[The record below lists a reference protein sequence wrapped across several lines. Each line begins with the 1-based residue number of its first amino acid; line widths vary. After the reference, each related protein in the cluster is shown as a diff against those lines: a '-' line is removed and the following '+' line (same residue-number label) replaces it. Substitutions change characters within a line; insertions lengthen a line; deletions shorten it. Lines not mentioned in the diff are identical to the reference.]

1 LKSIILVGGEG
12 TRLRPLTY
20 ETPKQM
26 LPLVGVPMI
35 ESVFTTLAEHGISDA
50 VLSLG
55 YLPDRFIE
63 AYPSGV
69 FAGVNITYAVE
80 PEPLDTAGAIR
91 FAARFADID
100 DTFLVL
106 NGDVLTDL
114 DITTL
119 VAFHR
124 NHGAQ
129 ATIALHEVEDP
140 SRFGVVPTTPDGR
153 VIAFV
158 EKPPRGESSTN
169 LINAG
174 TYVLEPSVLDC
185 IAPSIRVSIERDTFP
200 SLAADGTLF
209 AMPDHAYWLD
219 TGTPEAFLQANVD
232 LMAGRIGGHG
242 AMGVVDGSWQ
252 ESSATVDSSARLV
265 HAVVDRQC
273 VVGADVVLEKSVL
286 LPGAVVERGS
296 IVRSSI
302 IGPSAVIGSY
312 STLDATCVVGANVR
326 VASHS
331 LLSGDVRLG
340 E

>member
-1 LKSIILVGGEG
+1 
-12 TRLRPLTY
+12 
-20 ETPKQM
+20 
-26 LPLVGVPMI
+26 
-35 ESVFTTLAEHGISDA
+35 
-50 VLSLG
+50 
-55 YLPDRFIE
+55 
-63 AYPSGV
+63 
-69 FAGVNITYAVE
+69 
-80 PEPLDTAGAIR
+80 
-91 FAARFADID
+91 
-100 DTFLVL
+100 
-106 NGDVLTDL
+106 
-114 DITTL
+114 
-119 VAFHR
+119 
-124 NHGAQ
+124 
-129 ATIALHEVEDP
+129 LHEVEDP